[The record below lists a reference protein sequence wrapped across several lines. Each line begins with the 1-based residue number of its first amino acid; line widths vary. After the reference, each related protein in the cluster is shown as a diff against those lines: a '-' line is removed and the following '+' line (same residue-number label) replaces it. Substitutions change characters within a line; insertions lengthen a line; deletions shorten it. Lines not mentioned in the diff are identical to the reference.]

1 MRKRIRRVA
10 GVVLATALVA
20 VAAPTTTQANERIIA
35 KVPFAFVVHDSRL
48 PPGEYVVKT
57 LSDDPSVWVVAS
69 VDGRQSVLISTIAG
83 SSSLTPAKPELV
95 FERFDNQYFL
105 ARVVPGDDS
114 EREIPLTPAR
124 MEHEIVKLAL
134 EP

>member
-1 MRKRIRRVA
+1 LA
-10 GVVLATALVA
+10 LATAA
-20 VAAPTTTQANERIIA
+20 VAIASATTARADERIVA

-48 PPGEYVVKT
+48 PAGKYVIKT

-69 VDGRQSVLISTIAG
+69 ADGRQSVLITTIAG
-83 SSSLTPAKPELV
+83 SSSLTTANPELV
-95 FERFDNQYFL
+95 FEKFDNQYFL
-105 ARVVPGDDS
+105 ARVVPADDS
-114 EREIPLTPAR
+114 ERDIPLTPAR